1 MRMVGVIGASME
13 DEELSAIAEEVG
25 RELAARGAAV
35 VCGGLTG
42 IMESVCRGASAE
54 GGVTI
59 GIIPSDSRQDANPFV
74 QIPIVTG
81 IGMARNSVIAKTAE
95 VFIAIG
101 GQFGTLSEIAYALS
115 MGKTVVSI
123 RSWNLEKASTE
134 PLHGLIH
141 EENPKRAVEIAL
153 ESIGCRAEPAYDA
166 RSDGV

>member
-1 MRMVGVIGASME
+1 MQMRMVGVIGASMA

-25 RELAARGAAV
+25 RELAVSGAAV

-42 IMESVCRGASAE
+42 IIESVCRGASAE

-123 RSWNLEKASTE
+123 RSWNLEKASAT

-141 EENPKRAVEIAL
+141 EDNPKRAVEIAL
-153 ESIGCRAEPAYDA
+153 ESIGCRADPEHDA
-166 RSDGV
+166 QSD

>member
-1 MRMVGVIGASME
+1 MA

-25 RELAARGAAV
+25 RELAVRGVAV

-123 RSWNLEKASTE
+123 RSWDLEKASAE
-134 PLHGLIH
+134 PLQGLIH

-153 ESIGCRAEPAYDA
+153 ESIGCRAEPGCEAQ
-166 RSDGV
+166 SD

>member
-1 MRMVGVIGASME
+1 MRMVGVIGASMA

-25 RELAARGAAV
+25 RELAVSGAAV

-123 RSWNLEKASTE
+123 RSWNLEKASAT

-141 EENPKRAVEIAL
+141 EDNPKRAVEIAL
-153 ESIGCRAEPAYDA
+153 ESIGCRADPEHDA
-166 RSDGV
+166 QSD

>member
-1 MRMVGVIGASME
+1 MRMIGVIGASMA
-13 DEELSAIAEEVG
+13 DDELSAIAEEVG
-25 RELAARGAAV
+25 RELAIREVAV

-42 IMESVCRGASAE
+42 VMESVCRGASAE

-59 GIIPSDSRQDANPFV
+59 GIIPSDNRQDANPYV

-95 VFIAIG
+95 AFIAIG

-123 RSWNLEKASTE
+123 RSWDLDKASTE
-134 PLHGLIH
+134 PLDGLIQ
-141 EENPKRAVEIAL
+141 EDNPKRAVEIAL
-153 ESIGCRAEPAYDA
+153 ESIGCRDESGHDVQ
-166 RSDGV
+166 SD